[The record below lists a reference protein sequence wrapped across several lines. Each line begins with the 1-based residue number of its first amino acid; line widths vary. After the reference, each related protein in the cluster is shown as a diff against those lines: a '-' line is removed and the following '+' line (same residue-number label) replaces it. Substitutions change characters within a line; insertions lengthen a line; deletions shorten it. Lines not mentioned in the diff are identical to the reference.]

1 MLFMPKRWDYIC
13 ELRPLAGLLFISPM
27 NNENVEALW
36 NPTDKVK
43 RKNSEKKTVPEPLS
57 TTYTIWNYPGVRQ
70 SSAVRG
76 QRPTAWSMARPTSD
90 VT

>member
-36 NPTDKVK
+36 NHTDKAK
-43 RKNSEKKTVPEPLS
+43 RKNSEKKLFQCHYLPHIPYGITRAWGRV
-57 TTYTIWNYPGVRQ
+57 
-70 SSAVRG
+70 SAVRG
-76 QRPTAWSMARPTSD
+76 QRLTAWSMARPTSD